1 MSSATL
7 VPSREK
13 TAPKTLS
20 QKEEDIL
27 IRSPLP
33 PHMMRPP
40 ITGPLGV
47 LQRTIFNVLCIAS
60 YGHVGL
66 DPVWASIRLEEE
78 GDDSVWVEGTRQI
91 CDRLNNLLVVLML
104 ANPKGSLLLA
114 TSAAFI
120 TTVPPR
126 PTTVDYTLRG
136 PYICLLS
143 AFGLLIGGIIVTAVS
158 FLVLSKARPNW
169 SERVLYSS
177 RFHVYSTLIMLSYP
191 IFSIGAATALL
202 GSGILGAMWAAE
214 DLALQASSPVI
225 LSMPIAMAVLFG
237 VSYLTAKPETRGH

>member
-1 MSSATL
+1 
-7 VPSREK
+7 
-13 TAPKTLS
+13 
-20 QKEEDIL
+20 
-27 IRSPLP
+27 
-33 PHMMRPP
+33 MRPP
-40 ITGPLGV
+40 VTGPLGA

-78 GDDSVWVEGTRQI
+78 GDDSVWVEGTRQL
-91 CDRLNNLLVVLML
+91 CDRLNNLLVV
-104 ANPKGSLLLA
+104 GSLLLA

-136 PYICLLS
+136 PYICILC

-158 FLVLSKARPNW
+158 FLVLSKARPHW

-202 GSGILGAMWAAE
+202 GSGMY
-214 DLALQASSPVI
+214 D
-225 LSMPIAMAVLFG
+225 
-237 VSYLTAKPETRGH
+237 T

>member
-1 MSSATL
+1 MGAGAFDLVLFARVAFLPSADPNEL
-7 VPSREK
+7 RYPRALPRKDGAQDAE
-13 TAPKTLS
+13 PEGRGHPH
-20 QKEEDIL
+20 QKPTPTSHDAA
-27 IRSPLP
+27 
-33 PHMMRPP
+33 P

-104 ANPKGSLLLA
+104 VNPKGSLLLA

-191 IFSIGAATALL
+191 IFSSEPQLPC
-202 GSGILGAMWAAE
+202 S
-214 DLALQASSPVI
+214 DPASSSDV
-225 LSMPIAMAVLFG
+225 G
-237 VSYLTAKPETRGH
+237 R